1 MTKRI
6 FQSICFVTAAVLL
19 AALVL
24 IMGIL
29 YEYFT
34 DNQMDQLKKQTE
46 LAATAVEVLASAE
59 DRSAY
64 LNNLDVADARIT
76 WIDPEGTVL
85 FDNKKSSAE
94 MENHLD
100 REEIKEA
107 LETGTGVSSRYSTTL
122 MERQL
127 YCARR
132 LSDGTVLRVS
142 GSQLTWWSLM
152 LGMLRPILIVIA
164 LALGISLYLAFRL
177 SRMIVK
183 PLNEMN
189 LDHPKTENIYR
200 ELEPFVDRITVQQ
213 KQLRAQASELEQKKS
228 EFEAA
233 TKNMTEGIVLLNDRG
248 VILSINDA
256 ASALLG
262 ISNYCIGKDLM
273 LFNNSFDIQELLRI
287 SEEGQHC
294 EKSITIG
301 SADYQ
306 FNASPVFQG
315 GKVTGIALIIF
326 DITEKEK
333 SEQIRREFTANVS
346 HELKTPLQ
354 SISGYAELL
363 SNGMVKEQ
371 DIPEFAKKIHGEAK
385 RMISLV
391 DDIIRLSHLDEGASD
406 MPKEQTDLFELAKTT
421 VRILEPIAKEADV
434 TLRLKGVSAQLY
446 GIPQLLSGILYNLC
460 DNAIKYNKKGGKVT
474 LTVEDLPDCV
484 RLTCADT
491 GIGIPAEQ
499 KERIFERFYR
509 VNKSRSKEVGG
520 TGLGL
525 SIVKHAAR
533 LHGAEIEVQSVLD
546 KGTTVLVRFPKKE
559 DRKEKPNDL

>member
-189 LDHPKTENIYR
+189 LDHPKTENIYK

-248 VILSINDA
+248 MILSINDA

-333 SEQIRREFTANVS
+333 SEQIQREFTANVS

-363 SNGMVKEQ
+363 SNGMVKEK

-406 MPKEQTDLFELAKTT
+406 MPKEQTDLFELAKAT

-434 TLRLKGVSAQLY
+434 TLCLKGVSAQLY
-446 GIPQLLSGILYNLC
+446 GIPRLLSGILYNLC

-559 DRKEKPNDL
+559 GRKEKPNDL

>member
-29 YEYFT
+29 YEYFS

-46 LAATAVEVLASAE
+46 LAAKAVEALASVE

-64 LNNLDVADARIT
+64 LNNLDVGDGRIT

-100 REEIKEA
+100 REEIEEA
-107 LETGTGVSSRYSTTL
+107 FETGVGVSSRYSTTL

-142 GSQLTWWSLM
+142 GSQLTWWSLI

-189 LDHPKTENIYR
+189 LDHPKTENIYK

-233 TKNMTEGIVLLNDRG
+233 TQNMTEGIVLLNDRG
-248 VILSINDA
+248 VILSINNA

-315 GKVTGIALIIF
+315 SKVTGIALIIF

-406 MPKEQTDLFELAKTT
+406 MPKVQIDLFELAKST
-421 VRILEPIAKEADV
+421 VRTLEPVAKGADIV
-434 TLRLKGVSAQLY
+434 LCLKGGSALLY

-474 LTVEDLPDCV
+474 LTVEDRPDCV

-533 LHGAEIEVQSVLD
+533 LHSAEIEVQSELD
-546 KGTTVLVRFPKKE
+546 KGTTILVIFPKRE
-559 DRKEKPNDL
+559 NRKEKSNDL

>member
-6 FQSICFVTAAVLL
+6 FQSICFVTATVLL

-29 YEYFT
+29 YEYFSG
-34 DNQMDQLKKQTE
+34 NQVNQLKRQTE
-46 LAATAVEVLASAE
+46 LAAKAVESLSSVEAQ
-59 DRSAY
+59 SAY
-64 LNNLDVADARIT
+64 LNNLDVGDSRIT
-76 WIDPEGTVL
+76 WIDSEGMVL

-94 MENHLD
+94 MENHLN
-100 REEIKEA
+100 REEIREA
-107 LETGTGVSSRYSTTL
+107 LEEGIGVSSRYSTTL

-132 LSDGTVLRVS
+132 LSDGTILRVS
-142 GSQLTWWSLM
+142 SSQLTWWSLI

-164 LALGISLYLAFRL
+164 IALSISLYLAFRL

-183 PLNEMN
+183 PLNEMD
-189 LDHPKTENIYR
+189 LDHPKTENIYK
-200 ELEPFVDRITVQQ
+200 ELESFVDRIAVQQ

-262 ISNYCIGKDLM
+262 ISSYCIGKDLM

-294 EKSITIG
+294 EKSLAIG
-301 SADYQ
+301 NADYQ

-333 SEQIRREFTANVS
+333 SEQMRREFTANVS

-406 MPKEQTDLFELAKTT
+406 MPREQTDLFELAKST
-421 VRILEPIAKEADV
+421 VRTLESAAKEADV
-434 TLRLKGVSAQLY
+434 TLRLEGGSALLY
-446 GIPQLLSGILYNLC
+446 GIPQLLSGIVYNLC

-474 LTVEDLPDCV
+474 LTVEDCPDYV
-484 RLTCADT
+484 RLICADT

-533 LHGAEIEVQSVLD
+533 LHNAEIEIRSVLD
-546 KGTTVLVRFPKKE
+546 KGTTIFVSFPKKE
-559 DRKEKPNDL
+559 NRKEKSNDL

>member
-29 YEYFT
+29 YEYFS

-46 LAATAVEVLASAE
+46 LAAKAVEALASVE

-64 LNNLDVADARIT
+64 LNNLDVGDGRIT
-76 WIDPEGTVL
+76 WIDSEGAVL

-100 REEIKEA
+100 REEIEEA
-107 LETGTGVSSRYSTTL
+107 FETGVGVSSRYSTTL

-142 GSQLTWWSLM
+142 GSQLTWWSLI

-189 LDHPKTENIYR
+189 LDHPKTENIYK

-233 TKNMTEGIVLLNDRG
+233 TQNMTEGIVLLNDRG
-248 VILSINDA
+248 VILSINNA

-306 FNASPVFQG
+306 F
-315 GKVTGIALIIF
+315 IALIIF

-406 MPKEQTDLFELAKTT
+406 MPKEQIDLFELAKST
-421 VRILEPIAKEADV
+421 VRTLEPVAKGADIV
-434 TLRLKGVSAQLY
+434 LCLKGGSALLY

-474 LTVEDLPDCV
+474 LTVEDRPDCV

-533 LHGAEIEVQSVLD
+533 LHSAEIEVQSELD
-546 KGTTVLVRFPKKE
+546 KGTTILVIFPKRE
-559 DRKEKPNDL
+559 NRKEKSNDL